1 MGEKSCG
8 KVQEE
13 DVATKKTI
21 LMEQRIYIIQKLA
34 YVSYSQL
41 RKGKQNI

>member
-13 DVATKKTI
+13 DVTKTTI
-21 LMEQRIYIIQKLA
+21 LMEPRIYIIQKLA
-34 YVSYSQL
+34 YVS
-41 RKGKQNI
+41 